1 MRDEGCG
8 LEAMTRWHNVQLRPG
23 TKTPVSSQTFRLL
36 WETSKSSW
44 LCCSPSDTSQS
55 LRSSCLLPDLSRK
68 PNFQEELVLLT
79 LPPWCHSSWP
89 ACPPCSRRWHKQ
101 PGSAQR
107 TQPGVEQKDSAL
119 FKGSRDISSSTP
131 NCLFYLLFFFFFPM
145 RQWEIQFHLI
155 YPREAAEI
163 FMGPTLEVH
172 KFTGLG
178 LLQ

>member
-23 TKTPVSSQTFRLL
+23 TKTPVSSQTFHLL

-68 PNFQEELVLLT
+68 PSFQEELVLLT

-107 TQPGVEQKDSAL
+107 TQPGVEQKDRAL

-131 NCLFYLLFFFFFPM
+131 NCLFYLLFFFFFPWGNG
-145 RQWEIQFHLI
+145 RSNSTWFTPEKLQKYLWVPHL
-155 YPREAAEI
+155 RC
-163 FMGPTLEVH
+163 TS
-172 KFTGLG
+172 
-178 LLQ
+178 LQD